1 MRHSSILS
9 IPATAGLIVGLA
21 AVLAGCGHSG
31 PAPDCGQLTIHDAWV
46 APAHAGSREM
56 LGYFTLHNE
65 GSQPVTVN
73 GVASNAFDRAIFQNK
88 AAAAQSSNNAD
99 GGAQPLA
106 PFTVDGGADMSF
118 KPGEREVALYSPTRA
133 YRAGDQVQLSLIC
146 GSQHA
151 KLATQATVRDR
162 HGDLPSAGD
171 DEDAADRQQVIKDG
185 RDGGGAGATDDSKT
199 AN

>member
-9 IPATAGLIVGLA
+9 LLAAAGLAGA
-21 AVLAGCGHSG
+21 LAGCGQPGAAS
-31 PAPDCGQLTIHDAWV
+31 DCGQLAIHDAWV
-46 APAHAGSREM
+46 TPAHAGSREM
-56 LGYFTLHNE
+56 LGYFTLRND
-65 GSQPVTVN
+65 GSAPVTVN

-88 AAAAQSSNNAD
+88 AAAAQAANNAN

-106 PFTVDGGADMSF
+106 PFTVKGGAEMAF
-118 KPGEREVALYSPTRA
+118 RPGEREVALYSPSRA
-133 YRAGDQVQLSLIC
+133 YSAGDHINLSVIC

-151 KLATQATVRDR
+151 RLTTTATVRDR
-162 HGDLPSAGD
+162 HGNLPPAGD
-171 DEDAADRQQVIKDG
+171 QEDAADRQQVIKDG